1 MIIFSLAAVQ
11 RYLSFLYLSFLIL
24 RPRRLHILWVLP
36 PSTGAATFTHT
47 CVRLRVF
54 VCALCVC
61 FMCVLYVCVG
71 AIPIVRLPPLVG
83 GLYVFVYMFS
93 RAHIHTFRD
102 PAGPPQQFPG
112 ILRD

>member
-1 MIIFSLAAVQ
+1 MSL
-11 RYLSFLYLSFLIL
+11 
-24 RPRRLHILWVLP
+24 
-36 PSTGAATFTHT
+36 
-47 CVRLRVF
+47 
-54 VCALCVC
+54 
-61 FMCVLYVCVG
+61 CVLYVRVG

-102 PAGPPQQFPG
+102 PAGPPQQFSG